1 MNIVLP
7 LFSKINPKN
16 LKKFLDMNTFK
27 DSRKSASVGAGKNVP
42 SKKPGRLVQSVQRAL
57 AIVEILGDHPEGLG
71 LRDLAEAAGLA
82 PQTVQSLVR
91 TLQAGHW
98 VTQEAPGHPYRIG
111 PSCARLARS
120 WRGGGDLAARARPF
134 VEALA
139 EETGEYVLLATL
151 QQGAVIRLLEIEGN
165 RPLRV
170 FPPAEARS
178 SPHTMATGK
187 VLMAFLREP
196 EQQEMLRKIHDPPP
210 SRESRAPVN
219 ESELRRQLHRI
230 RKQAFAECIE
240 ENGEGIVAV
249 AVPVRSRNGT
259 VIAALGL
266 SLPTLRYMPPFS
278 ETLRPRLEKTAGEIE
293 NTLAFFP

>member
-1 MNIVLP
+1 MNAFEDYGKP
-7 LFSKINPKN
+7 PSAGTG
-16 LKKFLDMNTFK
+16 KKV
-27 DSRKSASVGAGKNVP
+27 S

-57 AIVEILGDHPEGLG
+57 TIVEILGDHPEGLG
-71 LRDLAEAAGLA
+71 LRGLADAAGLA
-82 PQTVQSLVR
+82 PQTVQGLVR

-120 WRGGGDLAARARPF
+120 WRGGDDLATRARPF

-139 EETGEYVLLATL
+139 GETGEYVLLATL
-151 QQGAVIRLLEIEGN
+151 QHGAVIRLLEIEGN

-170 FPPAEARS
+170 FPPAEVHS
-178 SPHTMATGK
+178 SPHAMATGK
-187 VLMAFLREP
+187 VLLAFLRDP
-196 EQQEMLRKIHDPPP
+196 EQQEMLRKIHFQPP
-210 SRESRAPVN
+210 SRGRRAPVN

-259 VIAALGL
+259 VIAALGI
-266 SLPTLRYMPPFS
+266 SLPTLRYSPPFS
-278 ETLRPRLEKTAGEIE
+278 ETIRPRLQKATGEIE